1 MASTYSNL
9 AIELIG
15 TGDQDG
21 TWGTTTN
28 TNLGT
33 ALEEAI
39 VGTVNQAVTGADLTL
54 ALTNSNA
61 TQVARHLRLNLTG
74 SSGGVSNLIVP
85 TLSGGK
91 NYYIKNSSDTA
102 VTVKTVA
109 GSGILVPAGKSMSLY
124 QDGTN
129 VVEAANYSASYT
141 IASGVIDN
149 ATIGVT
155 TPNTGAFTDVILTG
169 DTSGAITIAAPAVAG
184 TNTLTL
190 PASTGTLLDNNSS
203 LASANLTGALP
214 AIDGSA
220 LTGLGGP
227 RQIQPITGTV
237 ASSALTI
244 GVPDTSL
251 AFRSATL
258 TSGAVTTID
267 ATPANLVVPSTATL
281 GTVNAVQ
288 SRLYVLAI
296 NNAGTVELAVVNSAG
311 GNNLDETTLIN
322 TTAMSAAS
330 DSKNVIY
337 STTARTG
344 VAFRVVGYIE
354 STQATAG
361 TWATAPSTLQGYGG
375 QALAAMSSVGY
386 GQTYSA
392 NLAGGTRLNATT
404 YTNTTGKPITV
415 TIGFHASAA
424 SGTATFTVGGTVLF
438 NASTY
443 ASMPVNQHGTFIVP
457 PGATYIT
464 AIIGGTI
471 LALWSEFR

>member
-190 PASTGTLLDNNSS
+190 PASTGTLLTTTGVET
-203 LASANLTGALP
+203 LTNK
-214 AIDGSA
+214 
-220 LTGLGGP
+220 
-227 RQIQPITGTV
+227 
-237 ASSALTI
+237 
-244 GVPDTSL
+244 
-251 AFRSATL
+251 TL
-258 TSGAVTTID
+258 TSPKINEDVVVT
-267 ATPANLVVPSTATL
+267 STATEL
-281 GTVNAVQ
+281 NKLDALVEEVFFMEM
-288 SRLYVLAI
+288 LVL
-296 NNAGTVELAVVNSAG
+296 LHQ
-311 GNNLDETTLIN
+311 
-322 TTAMSAAS
+322 
-330 DSKNVIY
+330 
-337 STTARTG
+337 
-344 VAFRVVGYIE
+344 F
-354 STQATAG
+354 
-361 TWATAPSTLQGYGG
+361 
-375 QALAAMSSVGY
+375 
-386 GQTYSA
+386 
-392 NLAGGTRLNATT
+392 
-404 YTNTTGKPITV
+404 
-415 TIGFHASAA
+415 
-424 SGTATFTVGGTVLF
+424 
-438 NASTY
+438 
-443 ASMPVNQHGTFIVP
+443 
-457 PGATYIT
+457 
-464 AIIGGTI
+464 
-471 LALWSEFR
+471 

>member
-220 LTGLGGP
+220 LTGLAGG
-227 RQIQPITGTV
+227 I
-237 ASSALTI
+237 
-244 GVPDTSL
+244 
-251 AFRSATL
+251 
-258 TSGAVTTID
+258 
-267 ATPANLVVPSTATL
+267 TL
-281 GTVNAVQ
+281 GTPVATTSGTSIDFTDIPAGVKRITICFVGVSTTSTSFPLVQ
-288 SRLYVLAI
+288 LGDS
-296 NNAGTVELAVVNSAG
+296 G
-311 GNNLDETTLIN
+311 GIETTGYQSVVGN
-322 TTAMSAAS
+322 RAAETQSTAGLVVYQSPSAAS
-330 DSKNVIY
+330 SLDGAVILTQENSTNNTWVMNVTMSQRDASISFGAGSKSL
-337 STTARTG
+337 STTLD
-344 VAFRVVGYIE
+344 RVRITTVG
-354 STQATAG
+354 
-361 TWATAPSTLQGYGG
+361 
-375 QALAAMSSVGY
+375 
-386 GQTYSA
+386 
-392 NLAGGTRLNATT
+392 
-404 YTNTTGKPITV
+404 
-415 TIGFHASAA
+415 
-424 SGTATFTVGGTVLF
+424 GTATFDAGSI
-438 NASTY
+438 NIS
-443 ASMPVNQHGTFIVP
+443 
-457 PGATYIT
+457 
-464 AIIGGTI
+464 
-471 LALWSEFR
+471 WE